1 MSDEQQQQTVLER
14 RLEGTLRQDAVGL
27 PTPMGEFKLEFLDID
42 PTNLEFEMSKAPG
55 DYGWI
60 GTLMEAIRTKAES
73 KKLDTDESEVILK
86 QVEGQLYLDIVE
98 DDKHLGARD
107 PLRRTVDAIKAT
119 VASDQQ
125 VINAK
130 MRVISLRRELLEL
143 DHGRRQVSRVL
154 SALELKGKMLQST
167 GANRRASIELQLQ
180 DARAEGSV
188 RQQKGED

>member
-1 MSDEQQQQTVLER
+1 MPNEQTALER
-14 RLEGTLRQDAVGL
+14 RIEGTLRSGAVGL

-42 PTNLEFEMSKAPG
+42 PTNLEFEMSRAPG

-73 KKLDTDESEVILK
+73 KKLDIEEADINLK
-86 QVEGQLYLDIVE
+86 RIEGQLYLDIVE
-98 DDKHLGARD
+98 ADKGLAARD
-107 PLRRTVDAIKAT
+107 PSRRTVDAIKAT

-125 VINAK
+125 VVNA
-130 MRVISLRRELLEL
+130 RLTVLGLRRELLEL

-154 SALELKGKMLQST
+154 GALELKGKMLQST
-167 GANRRASIELQLQ
+167 GATRRKNIDLQLQ
-180 DARAEGSV
+180 DARSEVSA